1 MFVRASSL
9 RCKEAPNGRGRT
21 HTRCNEVWSMS
32 FVCSTTLCCL
42 RVCYLMR
49 FVCTPYSRSGVL
61 HGTVRPP
68 VFPGQLR
75 LLRGATAAARLYHPS
90 GTLSQANHLLCVR
103 LRSASPPGRRQ
114 ALAPHTHCLASE
126 RSFRA
131 QALLALCGVLLFDG
145 LAAHVVEVP
154 RGASSE
160 QTHSYPLGSASS
172 ASW

>member
-1 MFVRASSL
+1 MVQS
-9 RCKEAPNGRGRT
+9 GRLYSPA
-21 HTRCNEVWSMS
+21 TR
-32 FVCSTTLCCL
+32 
-42 RVCYLMR
+42 
-49 FVCTPYSRSGVL
+49 
-61 HGTVRPP
+61 
-68 VFPGQLR
+68 Q

-90 GTLSQANHLLCVR
+90 ETLSQANHLLCVR

-114 ALAPHTHCLASE
+114 ALAPHTPCLASE

-131 QALLALCGVLLFDG
+131 QALLALCGVLLCVV
-145 LAAHVVEVP
+145 LAALVVEVP

>member
-1 MFVRASSL
+1 MFDDTMLLTSML
-9 RCKEAPNGRGRT
+9 L
-21 HTRCNEVWSMS
+21 NEVCVYPLLS
-32 FVCSTTLCCL
+32 F
-42 RVCYLMR
+42 RG
-49 FVCTPYSRSGVL
+49 PPWYSLAACVIAATR
-61 HGTVRPP
+61 
-68 VFPGQLR
+68 Q

-90 GTLSQANHLLCVR
+90 ETLSQANHLLCVR

-114 ALAPHTHCLASE
+114 ALAPHTPCLASE